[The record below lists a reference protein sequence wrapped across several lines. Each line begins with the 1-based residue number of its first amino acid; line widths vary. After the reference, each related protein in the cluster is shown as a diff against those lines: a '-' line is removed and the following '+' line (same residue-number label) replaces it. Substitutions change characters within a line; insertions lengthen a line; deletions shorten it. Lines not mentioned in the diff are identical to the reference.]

1 MRLGLFTDDDEA
13 FEGLRAALL
22 ARDPPLVLFRAR
34 TLLEPAL
41 LLLVDE
47 ALRPSRPAL
56 PPQREGL
63 LAWLPRAPGPTRF
76 HEDALDAA
84 LAEAR
89 RAVKRRPG
97 IAAAD
102 HHQRS
107 VQRILELSTESVEIT
122 DTAVRLLYAN
132 PAFEQI
138 TGWPLEDAVGHPTG
152 ELFRA
157 GTHDPSYYAE
167 ILRVL
172 RAGQVWRGPLIGRRR
187 DGELSFQE
195 ATLAPVLNDDGV
207 ALGFVAIKRDVARD
221 TLAQQALAS
230 REHRLSSMLA
240 SAADGVF
247 VHDRAGVIV
256 DANSSAAAML
266 GLTEA
271 TALTGQRIDRLFE
284 CCDPDPLSVHMGRL
298 GVGDPITLEGR
309 LNRPDGRHM
318 PVSVRMGAFVFGGEH
333 FILSLARDVTE
344 RVALEASLRA
354 RTAEL
359 TASLEALR
367 AAQAELVQQ
376 EKAAALGRLVAGIA
390 HEINTPLGVTLTAVS
405 LAWER
410 MEEIRAA
417 ITAPAPSRRAVLHA
431 VDGMGSALD
440 LAISNARRAA
450 SLISD
455 FKKVAVDQT
464 GELERSIE
472 LYEYLGSVLT
482 AISPVLRAEQ
492 LTVHLSGEPVTL
504 TTRPGA
510 IAQVL
515 TNAIQNCALH
525 AFSQGDGPREV
536 WLRCQ
541 REGAE
546 ARIEVE
552 DRGVGMSPE
561 LLARAFEPFVTTRMG
576 TGGTGLGLHIVH
588 SIVVQVLKGRLSLR
602 SAPNCGTTLI
612 LRIPLSLPTAAG

>member
-1 MRLGLFTDDDEA
+1 MRLGLFTDDDAA
-13 FEGLRAALL
+13 FEALRATLL
-22 ARDPPLVLFRAR
+22 ARSPPLVLFRAR
-34 TLLEPAL
+34 TLLDPAL

-47 ALRPSRPAL
+47 ALRPTRLVL

-63 LAWLPRAPGPTRF
+63 LAWLPRTNGPAF
-76 HEDALDAA
+76 FEEGALDAA
-84 LAEAR
+84 LDAAR
-89 RAVKRRPG
+89 QAVQRRPG
-97 IAAAD
+97 IASAD
-102 HHQRS
+102 LYQRGLRR
-107 VQRILELSTESVEIT
+107 VVELSTESVEIT

-172 RAGQVWRGPLIGRRR
+172 RAGEVWRGPLIGRRR

-195 ATLAPVLNDDGV
+195 ASLAPVLNDEGV
-207 ALGFVAIKRDVARD
+207 TLGFVAIKRDVARD
-221 TLAQQALAS
+221 ALAHQALES
-230 REHRLSSMLA
+230 QDSRLSSMLA
-240 SAADGVF
+240 GAADGVF
-247 VHDRAGVIV
+247 VHDAIGIIA
-256 DANSSAAAML
+256 DANYAAVAML
-266 GLTEA
+266 GLPD
-271 TALTGQRIDRLFE
+271 TASLTSRRMDELFE
-284 CCDPDPLSVHMGRL
+284 CCDVDPLPVHLERL
-298 GVGDPITLEGR
+298 AVGTPITLEGR
-309 LNRPDGRHM
+309 LNRVDGSHV
-318 PVSVRMGAFVFGGEH
+318 PVSVRMGAFVFGGER

-359 TASLEALR
+359 TASLEALH

-376 EKAAALGRLVAGIA
+376 EKLAALGRLVAGIA

-405 LAWER
+405 LAR
-410 MEEIRAA
+410 DRTEEIRAA
-417 ITAPAPSRRAVLHA
+417 ITAPTPSRRAVLQA

-440 LAISNARRAA
+440 LALSNARRAA

-464 GELERSIE
+464 GELERAID

-482 AISPVLRAEQ
+482 AISPLLRAEQ
-492 LTVHLSGEPVTL
+492 LTVHLTGEPVTL

-525 AFSQGDGPREV
+525 AFTAGDCPREV
-536 WLRCQ
+536 WLRCH

-546 ARIEVE
+546 ARIDVE

-576 TGGTGLGLHIVH
+576 AGGTGLGLHIVH

-602 SAPNCGTTLI
+602 SAPKCGTTLT
-612 LRIPLSLPTAAG
+612 LRIPLSLPPGPG